1 MTDEIRKAALVRVD
15 KNGWVRTRR
24 NACPTHPEEFD
35 ALAALVKEG
44 VLVAKDHSPQ
54 GYVTF
59 MRPPG
64 LRGKD

>member
-1 MTDEIRKAALVRVD
+1 MNDEIRKVALDRVD

-24 NACPTHPEEFD
+24 NACIREPEEFD

-59 MRPPG
+59 MRAP
-64 LRGKD
+64 RSQK